1 MSEVKEEVKAAVE
14 AAAGAPST
22 PVEVVP
28 SNPTEVKPES
38 VKEPVAPVIDKDPLE
53 LKKQIDNLNTAL
65 RTERETNKTKLSEM
79 ERKLAESSSLSEKLK
94 NVFVPEVK
102 EEPKDPIYAT
112 PEDVERAVEKKLQ
125 SLKEDQIQN
134 QKIEEYKKE
143 IKTLE
148 TEWDGKD
155 GKPTYNDEEV
165 LNWQRD
171 NEKTYLSPKD
181 AFFQMKHNELLDYE
195 VKQRLTGV
203 KPVVNVEKPSA
214 VPTEHQPGD
223 QVKNADLNTRDAIR
237 AAMDEVLKEM

>member
-1 MSEVKEEVKAAVE
+1 MSEVKEEVKAAID
-14 AAAGAPST
+14 AAAGEPST
-22 PVEVVP
+22 PAEVVP
-28 SNPTEVKPES
+28 SDPKEVKEEP
-38 VKEPVAPVIDKDPLE
+38 VKEPVAPVIDKDPGE

-65 RTERETNKTKLSEM
+65 RAEREANKTKLSDLEK
-79 ERKLAESSSLSEKLK
+79 KLAESSTLSEKLK

-102 EEPKDPIYAT
+102 EEPKEPVYAT

-125 SLKEDQIQN
+125 ALKEDQVQN

-155 GKPTYNDEEV
+155 GKPLYNDEEV

-171 NEKTYLSPKD
+171 NDKTYLSPKD
-181 AFFQMKHNELLDYE
+181 AFLQMKHNELLDYE
-195 VKQRLTGV
+195 VKQRLAGV
-203 KPVVNVEKPSA
+203 KAVVNVEKPSA

-223 QVKNADLNTRDAIR
+223 QIKNADVNTRDAIR
-237 AAMDEVLKEM
+237 AAIDEASKEM